1 MAPPVSPAA
10 FFLRLHLAVK
20 RARGVVAMAGILLGG
35 THEVSAQFNDNGPSI
50 PSMNDSGARFVRVPL
65 FFPPNPPPLGRA
77 LTRTV
82 PLTGRY
88 PPPDELALYV
98 NEIFYPALGSRLHAK
113 TLSPKLRAELDRYRA
128 AKVALQAEL
137 RKELERLREAE
148 PAVRAQELAALARRQ
163 TPQIAEL
170 EKTAEQLR
178 RDFITGETSWS
189 AAREWHLGDNPRRGF
204 SPIEIAQVMRGYAF
218 YQNGLLPAQR
228 RLLREISLELQMAA
242 ESADKAATAQPHL
255 FFPPEPARV
264 LIPDE
269 APAAVA
275 AKFAAYQTKKSQ
287 LKKELYDAVYR
298 YDGQAFSLFSG
309 TLRKIADKQAP
320 QLAELDR
327 MAEEI
332 RVGLAEMPEPE
343 RFTERSPLPPMLHA
357 KVADLAVRFASA
369 QREAAER
376 IQTYLAK
383 TPEVRASYRF
393 DTEGLKYTVI
403 PSRGFGRGGPGPSP
417 APDMAKV
424 QAAREE
430 FAAAAEDYGR
440 RLAEL
445 INEKNDLVAETGR
458 VLGTTKPD
466 TINIAFTSALRVAS
480 ARETESSYRDYRIA
494 VFQPG
499 LSPEQ
504 RRLLFDSVVE
514 QLALPLPR
522 GELQPAQRGNSW

>member
-1 MAPPVSPAA
+1 MAHPVSLAA
-10 FFLRLHLAVK
+10 SSSRLHPAVS
-20 RARGVVAMAGILLGG
+20 RARCVLGIVAIFLVGVQEAPSQVG
-35 THEVSAQFNDNGPSI
+35 DNLPPI
-50 PSMNDSGARFVRVPL
+50 PSMNDNGGRLVRVPI

-82 PLTGRY
+82 PVAGRY
-88 PPPDELALYV
+88 PPPDELSLYV
-98 NEIFYPALGSRLHAK
+98 NEIFYPALGSRLYAK

-128 AKVALQAEL
+128 AKVALQTEL
-137 RKELERLREAE
+137 RTELDRLRSAE
-148 PAVRAQELAALARRQ
+148 PAVRARELAAFSSRQ
-163 TPQIAEL
+163 TPRVAEL

-178 RDFITGETSWS
+178 RDFITSETAWG

-264 LIPDE
+264 LIPDD

-275 AKFAAYQTKKSQ
+275 AKFAVYQTKKSQ
-287 LKKELYDAVYR
+287 LKKELYDAVCR
-298 YDGQAFSLFSG
+298 HDGQAFSLFSG
-309 TLRKIADKQAP
+309 TLRKLADKQAP
-320 QLAELDR
+320 QLAELER

-343 RFTERSPLPPMLHA
+343 RVTERSPLPPLLHA
-357 KVADLAVRFASA
+357 KVADLSARFAAA
-369 QREAAER
+369 QKETSDKVQS
-376 IQTYLAK
+376 IVVS
-383 TPEVRASYRF
+383 TPEIRASYRF

-403 PSRGFGRGGPGPSP
+403 PSRGFGRGGAGGA
-417 APDMAKV
+417 APDQAKV
-424 QAAREE
+424 QAARDA

-445 INEKNDLVAETGR
+445 INEKDALVAEVGAA
-458 VLGTTKPD
+458 LGTKKTD
-466 TINIAFTSALRVAS
+466 TISNAFTAALRVAS
-480 ARETESSYRDYRIA
+480 ARETESSYRDYRVA